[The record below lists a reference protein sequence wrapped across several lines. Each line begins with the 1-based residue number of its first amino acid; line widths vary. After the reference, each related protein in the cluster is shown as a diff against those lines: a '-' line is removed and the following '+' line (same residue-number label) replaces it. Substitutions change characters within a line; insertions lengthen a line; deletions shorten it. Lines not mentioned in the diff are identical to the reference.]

1 MTAQPEAKAI
11 PVEGGAR
18 NPEPKGR
25 RSRGGRPRRR
35 LGLESVGTPIFFLLF
50 FVVIGLMKGS
60 AFVSWDN
67 ISLVIRQNSYAALLA
82 AAVTLPLIAGQFDLS
97 VGNVAGLS
105 AILCGHLSA
114 ELGTPLWISILAAL
128 ATGVLFGLINGLL
141 VTRAQINAFIATLG
155 TGGAAGGAALWV
167 SNGST
172 IFSGIPESLTKVS
185 HDKFLSVPLPVF
197 FIIFVGA
204 ILWALT
210 RRSVAGRY
218 WYATGANPEAAR
230 YAGVKV
236 NTMVVWAFVVTGFL
250 AALAG
255 VLYLSIFATADP
267 KTGPDL
273 LLPAFAAAFLG
284 SSILSDGRF
293 TIIGS
298 ILGTFLLAYAE
309 NGLQVAGVNFAAQ
322 PVFNA
327 IVLIGAVGLTEH
339 LRRRRQARR
348 TTAAA

>member
-1 MTAQPEAKAI
+1 MNANAKAEMEP
-11 PVEGGAR
+11 PVERDGGAETA
-18 NPEPKGR
+18 PER
-25 RSRGGRPRRR
+25 RRGPRAGR
-35 LGLESVGTPIFFLLF
+35 LGLESIATPLFFLLF
-50 FVVIGLMKGS
+50 FIVIGVMKGS
-60 AFVSWDN
+60 SFVSWDN
-67 ISLVIRQNSYAALLA
+67 ISLVLRENSYAALLA

-97 VGNVAGLS
+97 VGNVAGVS

-128 ATGVLFGLINGLL
+128 GAGVAFGIINGLL
-141 VTRAQINAFIATLG
+141 VTKGQINAFIVTLG
-155 TGGAAGGAALWV
+155 TGGAAGGAALWI

-172 IFSGIPESLTKVS
+172 IFSGIPEVLTNTS
-185 HDKFLSVPLPVF
+185 HDKIATVPVPILFV
-197 FIIFVGA
+197 ILVGA
-204 ILWALT
+204 LMWALT

-230 YAGVKV
+230 FAGVKV
-236 NTMVVWAFVVTGFL
+236 DAMVVWGFVVTGFV

-255 VLYLSIFATADP
+255 ILYLSIFGTADP

-293 TIIGS
+293 TMVGS

-327 IVLIGAVGLTEH
+327 VVLIGAVGLTEH

-348 TTAAA
+348 NADR